1 MNTLRIL
8 SLVCGASGIKRL
20 SGLLILL
27 LLWPAFASAACL
39 PSPND
44 ILTQECFITSG
55 TASYQFPDSFIDFH
69 FAGDGFSGTGYFL
82 LPEDNPIS
90 FVQPPGP
97 FQIHIGIN
105 NDFDFANFPSPMGD
119 TGYALVLTELTFNG
133 VPLPLPGPTG
143 LPAAGIE
150 FESFV
155 PLIKGAGTFS
165 GSFFSDVFYGD
176 TWQRARVCRQRFKYH
191 HRRRRAVPPG
201 AWLIRDHSRNL
212 DLESSRADHAV
223 PVRPR
228 ACGCWLH
235 ETTQQEL
242 SELIIRRQ
250 AGRTPHRQ
258 AALAAYFS
266 GPPFLILSFIASS
279 ALLLLSLLGFGA
291 AGGIGLRNPGLS
303 SRVWYQ
309 YGVP

>member
-69 FAGDGFSGTGYFL
+69 FAGDGFSGTGSFL

-176 TWQRARVCRQRFKYH
+176 THGNVLGFVGNDLSTTTVDVVPYPPVPGLFEITHETWTWKVPEPTTLSLFALGLVGVGFM
-191 HRRRRAVPPG
+191 RRRNK
-201 AWLIRDHSRNL
+201 S
-212 DLESSRADHAV
+212 
-223 PVRPR
+223 
-228 ACGCWLH
+228 
-235 ETTQQEL
+235 
-242 SELIIRRQ
+242 
-250 AGRTPHRQ
+250 
-258 AALAAYFS
+258 
-266 GPPFLILSFIASS
+266 
-279 ALLLLSLLGFGA
+279 
-291 AGGIGLRNPGLS
+291 
-303 SRVWYQ
+303 
-309 YGVP
+309 